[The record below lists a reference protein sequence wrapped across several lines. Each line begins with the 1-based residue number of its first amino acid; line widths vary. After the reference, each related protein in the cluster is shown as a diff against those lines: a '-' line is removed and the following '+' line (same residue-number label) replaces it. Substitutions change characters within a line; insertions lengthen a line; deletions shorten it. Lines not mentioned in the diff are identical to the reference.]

1 MGAHLKCLTLASIVA
16 LRCQAAPVAT
26 SSFRRKFYFTQIR
39 VNLASEKLPKDQS
52 TTSSRSRR
60 QSGAKDLPLPLATTT
75 DLCLRSSFIFMC
87 LSVCVCMCAAGQEF
101 NKPASVTPIPISLP
115 LSLSLILHALPL
127 LLFTFIYTLFI
138 YLLPPQAEHMN
149 HLPFVYPKQITCTL
163 QQHGAWGIGKRG
175 VEVGSS
181 RCCCCCSPAKWK
193 PKCSF
198 IEKLFSFAMQR
209 VQHVACFVSHAA
221 PRKMVSIVVYYSKQG
236 ATREESSIRLAPTL

>member
-52 TTSSRSRR
+52 TTSSWSRSRR
-60 QSGAKDLPLPLATTT
+60 QWEAKDLPLLLATTT

-87 LSVCVCMCAAGQEF
+87 LSVCVSAAAGQKF

-115 LSLSLILHALPL
+115 LCFSLILHALPL

-163 QQHGAWGIGKRG
+163 QQHEPWGIRMRG
-175 VEVGSS
+175 VKVGSS
-181 RCCCCCSPAKWK
+181 RCCRSPAKWK

-198 IEKLFSFAMQR
+198 IEKTFFVCNAKSAARCVFCFSCSSKKNG
-209 VQHVACFVSHAA
+209 QHC
-221 PRKMVSIVVYYSKQG
+221 G
-236 ATREESSIRLAPTL
+236 LLL